1 MKKII
6 LILGILAANCLYAQD
21 IEYAKSMVDKLCSNE
36 MQGRGYVNNG
46 VNKAAIFLEQEFKN
60 LKLKPI
66 NKSFTQ
72 IYGFDVNTHPTLIK
86 CQIDEKAYRVGYE
99 FIVNAACPSI
109 TGKFNLIHFNW
120 KDSADKLLLMDKIQ
134 KGFKANEALV
144 LRYGN
149 ERSTHILDSFE
160 KYQTQP
166 GFVVFTEEKKITH
179 TIAREVNKIASIT
192 IFDSLIQNKESLLI
206 ELKNEFVDVFKC
218 KNIMGMVKGKSKDSF
233 IVYTAHYDHL
243 GMQAEAMFPGA
254 SDNASGVSMILSLAK
269 YYAKN
274 KPNYDTYFLLFSGEE
289 AGLLGSHYFV
299 DYPTFSL
306 SRIKF
311 LMNIDIMGN
320 AENGIMIVNGEANKQ
335 KYDLMSSIN
344 NQKKY
349 VPEVKIRG
357 KAANSDH
364 YFFSEKG
371 VPAIFIYSL
380 GGQGYYHDVQDRAE
394 NLLYTNYE
402 NVFRLIRD
410 FTDQL

>member
-1 MKKII
+1 M
-6 LILGILAANCLYAQD
+6 N
-21 IEYAKSMVDKLCSNE
+21 
-36 MQGRGYVNNG
+36 
-46 VNKAAIFLEQEFKN
+46 
-60 LKLKPI
+60 
-66 NKSFTQ
+66 
-72 IYGFDVNTHPTLIK
+72 
-86 CQIDEKAYRVGYE
+86 
-99 FIVNAACPSI
+99 
-109 TGKFNLIHFNW
+109 
-120 KDSADKLLLMDKIQ
+120 KIQ

>member
-72 IYGFDVNTHPTLIK
+72 IYGFDVNTHPTSIK

-109 TGKFNLIHFNW
+109 TGKFKLIHFNW
-120 KDSADKLLLMDKIQ
+120 KDSADKLLLMNKIQ

-274 KPNYDTYFLLFSGEE
+274 KPNYDIYFLLFSGEE